1 MPEDIAGH
9 RKWLKETTD
18 AKLRQ
23 FAAWRRRIKIALVIG
38 GGLIAGFSSPFANFV
53 DQSHKSQ
60 VYFLQIIGALLV
72 FAGGVVMEF
81 FDEGAADAIKRAN
94 DLADAA
100 DESKDQIRDL
110 WVDFE
115 WFTRLYSA
123 ATALFY
129 IVEEAVVSGVGTNTE
144 QATRFGAMLDVIIA
158 EKTTLFGMD
167 SDRWNF
173 AIYLYDADDN
183 LLHCNACRR
192 PIRAEEEA
200 KHRSWKPGE
209 GHVGIAFQTKREI
222 VASDTSEPEARALFD
237 GPDPSMRD
245 VDRARYRSIASIPIR
260 LGGAP
265 PVGILVATS
274 DVPGRFHIRPRGD
287 DSAVDPVE
295 PLRILSNALAMMIQI
310 ADLQG
315 NREAPSHE

>member
-1 MPEDIAGH
+1 MPEDITVH

-23 FAAWRRRIKIALVIG
+23 FAKWRRWIKIALVIG
-38 GGLIAGFSSPFANFV
+38 GGLIAGFSSPFANIV

-60 VYFLQIIGALLV
+60 VYFFQIVGAVLV

-81 FDEGAADAIKRAN
+81 FDEGVADAIKRAN
-94 DLADAA
+94 DLADLA
-100 DESKDQIRDL
+100 EEGQDQIRDL

-129 IVEEAVVSGVGTNTE
+129 IVEEAVVSGSVTDAE
-144 QATRFGAMLDVIIA
+144 QTRRFGAMLDVIVA
-158 EKTTLFGMD
+158 EKATLFGMD

-173 AIYLYDADDN
+173 AIYLYDAGDN
-183 LLHCNACRR
+183 RLNCKACRR

-200 KHRSWKPGE
+200 PHRSWKPGE

-222 VASDTSEPEARALFD
+222 VAGDTSEPEARALFD
-237 GPDPSMRD
+237 GPDPTMRD
-245 VDRARYRSIASIPIR
+245 VDRARYRSIASIPIS
-260 LGGAP
+260 LANAS
-265 PVGILVATS
+265 PVGIVVATS
-274 DVPGRFHIRPRGD
+274 DTPGRFHIRQKAD
-287 DSAVDPVE
+287 AAADPVE
-295 PLRILSNALAMMIQI
+295 PLRILSNALAMTIQI
-310 ADLQG
+310 ADLRG
-315 NREAPSHE
+315 KREAPSNE